1 MIAVTGR
8 KGGIGKST
16 ITANLAAE
24 LAALGHTV
32 AVLDTDPQQS
42 LVAWGRL
49 GTGLLATC
57 VTAVETTHPE
67 RFQAAVRAAAQTA
80 ARVLIDTPPGF
91 ADPALLAALLADVV
105 LLPAGPSPLDM
116 LAAREALTR
125 DARTQRGGSKP
136 VIRFV
141 PSKVQ
146 AHTTLSRDLVA
157 SLAGFGEPVLPA
169 IGQRVAVAE
178 AALHGLTVREY
189 APNSTAHAE
198 CIALAHAV
206 EEVLSLC
213 PAQPDSRTSP
223 PGSPRPRPSRPPRRR

>member
-1 MIAVTGR
+1 MAVIAITGR

-16 ITANLAAE
+16 LTANLAAE
-24 LAALGHTV
+24 LAALGQTV

-42 LVAWGRL
+42 LVAWAGL

-57 VTAVETTHPE
+57 VTAVATASPE
-67 RFQAAVRAAAQTA
+67 RFQAAVRAAAATA

-116 LAAREALTR
+116 LAVRAALALTR
-125 DARTQRGGSKP
+125 DARTQRGGVQP

-141 PSKVQ
+141 PSKIQ
-146 AHTTLSRDLVA
+146 AHTTLSRDLAV

-189 APNSTAHAE
+189 APGSAAHAE
-198 CIALAHAV
+198 FVALAHAV

-213 PAQPDSRTSP
+213 PAKPA
-223 PGSPRPRPSRPPRRR
+223 